1 MVILSKCHGLRKKR
15 TPPLASWQGALAGP
29 VKNSES
35 LQMSKASDTSL
46 PPLLGFLWRE
56 QAPAG
61 ATVPPRS
68 RRVCPKVRCVTRSWS
83 PCKVERR
90 IWVSAGWALPA
101 SILASRTC
109 LPPSLLTNIPWLR
122 PSLAGHRPQ
131 PCFQGSQDLAWARL
145 AHLVPPRSAPR
156 ALLSPLLPAL
166 PDLCPLPAFRCAVLS
181 AAKALSFLPD
191 LTK

>member
-1 MVILSKCHGLRKKR
+1 MVILSKCHGLRKKK

-29 VKNSES
+29 VRNSES

-109 LPPSLLTNIPWLR
+109 LPPSLLTNIPWLH
-122 PSLAGHRPQ
+122 P
-131 PCFQGSQDLAWARL
+131 
-145 AHLVPPRSAPR
+145 VPRRTPTT
-156 ALLSPLLPAL
+156 ALLSRLLGSGLGQTRPPRPSPLCSTCSVQPSAPSSAGPLSPSSL
-166 PDLCPLPAFRCAVLS
+166 RMCCSLCCKGPQFPS
-181 AAKALSFLPD
+181 
-191 LTK
+191 